1 MPKIFHYLDKVKI
14 VFDITDKIL
23 MTICK
28 LLLIA
33 DIVIAT
39 LTVIQRYVP
48 NAIFPPMPWGEQM
61 VLTFMVYMAVLSA
74 ALAIRRGSHI
84 RMTAFDKYLP
94 AKLVKA
100 SDLLCDVIVLVLGI
114 IMLVYGAQ
122 VCTGPLARF
131 AKYESIPTLSKLWM
145 YLPVPIAGAGM
156 IVFELEAIYQN
167 LRSFFVK
174 EEKAVVSEEVQAL

>member
-1 MPKIFHYLDKVKI
+1 MPKIFKILDKFKI
-14 VFDITDKIL
+14 VYDVTDKIL

-33 DIVIAT
+33 DILIAT

-84 RMTAFDKYLP
+84 RMTAFDKYFPKTLVKISDLISDLIVLALSASSLPLPNLACSLLTVLLSGQIIGLIQRIP
-94 AKLVKA
+94 AKA
-100 SDLLCDVIVLVLGI
+100 
-114 IMLVYGAQ
+114 
-122 VCTGPLARF
+122 
-131 AKYESIPTLSKLWM
+131 
-145 YLPVPIAGAGM
+145 
-156 IVFELEAIYQN
+156 
-167 LRSFFVK
+167 
-174 EEKAVVSEEVQAL
+174 

>member
-1 MPKIFHYLDKVKI
+1 MPKIFTVLDKAKP

-33 DIVIAT
+33 DILIAT

-48 NAIFPPMPWGEQM
+48 NSIFPAMPWGEQM

-74 ALAIRRGSHI
+74 ALAIRTNGHI
-84 RMTAFDKYLP
+84 RMTVFDKYLP
-94 AKLVKA
+94 KNLVRA
-100 SDLLCDVIVLVLGI
+100 SDLLADLLVLVHGI
-114 IMLVYGAQ
+114 E
-122 VCTGPLARF
+122 VCNGPLAKF

-156 IVFELEAIYQN
+156 IVFELENIYQTI
-167 LRSFFVK
+167 RSFFA
-174 EEKAVVSEEVQAL
+174 EPAEKAEGKEVQA